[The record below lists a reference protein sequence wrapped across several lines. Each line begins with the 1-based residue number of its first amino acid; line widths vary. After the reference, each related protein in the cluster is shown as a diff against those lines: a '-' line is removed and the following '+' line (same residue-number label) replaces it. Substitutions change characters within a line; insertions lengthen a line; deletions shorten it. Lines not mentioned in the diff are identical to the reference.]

1 MFGVS
6 SFPFVCQRHVQGV
19 FSLPVVL
26 IFLHSPSYVRE
37 LSSTN
42 NKHRFNQR
50 HILANFPSWGRSE
63 PLALSFL
70 NVRSGYCC
78 LSNVAL
84 FHSLVTPHFILSFT
98 CPPSFHCAVRDLLN
112 ARIHQAASQLQ
123 DFPVPAFPFRGT
135 LRWRSPIKAADARR
149 RKRFIKRQCWSVCEP
164 APGYACTGEW
174 AR

>member
-84 FHSLVTPHFILSFT
+84 FHSLVPPHFIVQSVTCSTLEFT
-98 CPPSFHCAVRDLLN
+98 RQHPSFKTFQFQHSLLGAHYAGVHPSRRLMLEGGRDL
-112 ARIHQAASQLQ
+112 S
-123 DFPVPAFPFRGT
+123 RG
-135 LRWRSPIKAADARR
+135 SAG
-149 RKRFIKRQCWSVCEP
+149 RFVNLHLATRAQVSGLAE
-164 APGYACTGEW
+164 CTW
-174 AR
+174 LCVHR